1 MVTTPKATT
10 TKAAATKK
18 AAPKKRAAKKKPGA
32 RAGSVLPENH
42 TPSEAAAHAIV
53 EERLDLEPS
62 VKRIMDSDLTEPG
75 RVHALGLFRTSL
87 TTPGDPNRTPANA
100 VEAALLVEHDLPA
113 ESEADHVEDPPAE
126 G

>member
-1 MVTTPKATT
+1 MVTTPKATP
-10 TKAAATKK
+10 TKAAAKK
-18 AAPKKRAAKKKPGA
+18 AAPKKRAAKKKPGSRVGA
-32 RAGSVLPENH
+32 ELPENH

-62 VKRIMDSDLTEPG
+62 VKRIMDSELTEPG

-87 TTPGDPNRTPANA
+87 TNPGDPNRTPANA

-113 ESEADHVEDPPAE
+113 EPDPVSEGDAATES
-126 G
+126 

>member
-1 MVTTPKATT
+1 MVTTPKATP
-10 TKAAATKK
+10 TKAAAKK
-18 AAPKKRAAKKKPGA
+18 AAPKKRAAKKKPGSRVGA
-32 RAGSVLPENH
+32 ELPENH

-62 VKRIMDSDLTEPG
+62 VKRIMDSELTEPG

-87 TTPGDPNRTPANA
+87 TNPGDPNRTPANA

-113 ESEADHVEDPPAE
+113 EPDPVSEDDAATES
-126 G
+126 